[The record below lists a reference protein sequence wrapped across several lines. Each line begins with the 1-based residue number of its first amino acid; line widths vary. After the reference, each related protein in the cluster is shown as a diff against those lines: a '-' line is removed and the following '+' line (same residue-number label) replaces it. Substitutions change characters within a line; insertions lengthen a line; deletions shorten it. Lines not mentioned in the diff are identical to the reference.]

1 MIYIR
6 YFFYLA
12 WNWNLRIAFHII
24 SNEIRGEKKYGI
36 NTTGIDDLQSLEDAD
51 IDITHSTIYMP
62 ASYDLLEQLFSLPQV
77 QSCTHLL
84 DMGSGKGRILCV
96 GAANGFNKVRG
107 VEFSK
112 SFCTQAR
119 KNLEIIKQ
127 SKPLLKYDIAL
138 NDAFYYEI
146 PQDVD
151 CIFFFNPFD
160 EMIMSGVAKNIEIS
174 LTKSPR
180 KMLVVYLNP
189 LHKDYFTGNGFVE
202 IFQTKKMNYL
212 EAVVLMKNPGE
223 PGL

>member
-1 MIYIR
+1 LIYIR

-36 NTTGIDDLQSLEDAD
+36 NTTGINELQALENAD
-51 IDITHSTIYMP
+51 IDISHATIYMP
-62 ASYDLLEQLFSLPQV
+62 ASYDLLEQLFALPQIN
-77 QSCTHLL
+77 SCTHLL

-96 GAANGFNKVRG
+96 GAVHGFNKVSG

-112 SFCTQAR
+112 AFCMEAK
-119 KNLEIIKQ
+119 KNLEISKQ
-127 SKPLLKYDIAL
+127 TNPQVEYNILL

-146 PQDVD
+146 PPDVD

-160 EMIMSGVAKNIEIS
+160 EMIMSGVAENIENS
-174 LTKSPR
+174 LANSPR
-180 KMLVVYLNP
+180 KLLIVYLNP
-189 LHKDYFTGNGFVE
+189 LHKDYFTRNGFIE
-202 IFQTKKMNYL
+202 IFQTKKMHYL
-212 EAVVLMKNPGE
+212 EAIVLMKNPGE